1 MSVEKAIQAST
12 MTHLLQQAFSEASKL
27 TEAEQNVLAA
37 RLLDELAAEDDFD
50 RKIAATTDKL
60 SKMAKEALDEHRRG
74 LTEELDP
81 DQL

>member
-1 MSVEKAIQAST
+1 

-27 TEAEQNVLAA
+27 PEEDQNVLAE
-37 RLLDELAAEDDFD
+37 RLLAELAAEDDFD

-60 SKMAKEALDEHRRG
+60 ARFAAEALDEHRRG
-74 LTEELDP
+74 LTHELDP